1 MTGARRSSLTAD
13 SRTRDADAATVEAML
28 GRPLRAD
35 SEVVVRCHLGL
46 PAVIRVPPVLD
57 DGTPFPTL
65 YWLTCPLA
73 VRRIS
78 KLESS
83 GLMTSMAARLD
94 VTEADA
100 DYAREREVELA
111 RFPTAGHRP
120 RGGVGGAHGG
130 IKCLHA
136 RHAFWWAGGGD
147 PAGADAARRI
157 GELDCTEPC
166 VTIGAVTPEVVIR
179 RPTRGIGPVDTGA
192 AGGSEA

>member
-1 MTGARRSSLTAD
+1 MTGARRSSVTAD
-13 SRTRDADAATVEAML
+13 PRPRDADAATVEAML

-83 GLMTSMAARLD
+83 GLMTGMAARLD
-94 VTEADA
+94 VTGADA
-100 DYAREREVELA
+100 EYARERDAELA
-111 RFPTAGHRP
+111 RFPAAGHRP

-136 RHAFWWAGGGD
+136 RYAFWRTGGGD

-157 GELDCTEPC
+157 GELDCTAPC
-166 VTIGAVTPEVVIR
+166 VTVGAAVPEVVIR
-179 RPTRGIGPVDTGA
+179 RATPGIGPVDTA
-192 AGGSEA
+192 ATEGPEA